1 MNLPPSQKPN
11 LIGGHFRKFRSDP
24 TGFLTAQSRLGD
36 VSYFRMGSQSGY
48 FLNHPDLVRDLFV
61 VSAHKFFKGRALQRA
76 KNLLGHGLLTS
87 EGEFHL
93 RQRRMIQPAF
103 HRARIAEYAKA
114 MVEFADGMAESWQ
127 DGDVRDVD
135 KEMMHL
141 TLQIVGK
148 TLFSANVEDDADDI
162 GHAMTT
168 VSKLFNFLLLP
179 YSEWLQK
186 LPLPQSR
193 NFNRARATLNSVI
206 YGIIDERRRS
216 GEDTGDLL
224 SMLLLARDEDDGGLM
239 TDVQIRDEALTLF
252 LAGHETTAN
261 AMTWTWYLLSQNPD
275 KADKLHAELDR
286 VLAQGGNPS
295 GSEGQLNAK
304 LGILSAESN
313 PKPQI
318 RDPKSEDTL
327 PTGRVSALRLP
338 TIEDVPNLK
347 YTEWVLAESMRLFPP
362 AWAIGRLSIEEH
374 EFGGFA
380 VPKGAL
386 VLVSPYVAGRDPRYW
401 QEPGEFI
408 PERWET
414 QSVKE
419 AGQKNIYF
427 PFGGGVRRCIGESF
441 AWTEGIIL
449 LATIARKWKL
459 RLVPEQKIG
468 LQPLITLRPK
478 YGMKMRIESRG

>member
-11 LIGGHFRKFRSDP
+11 LIGGHFRKFRTDP
-24 TGFLTAQSRLGD
+24 TGFLTAQSQLGD
-36 VSYFRMGSQSGY
+36 VTYFRMGSQPGY

-61 VSAHKFFKGRALQRA
+61 VNAHKFIKGRALQRA

-87 EGEFHL
+87 EGAYHL

-103 HRARIAEYAKA
+103 HRARIAEYTKS
-114 MVEFADGMAESWQ
+114 MVEFAERMSQTWQ
-127 DGDVRDVD
+127 DGDVRDID

-141 TLQIVGK
+141 TLQIVGR
-148 TLFSANVEDDADDI
+148 TLFTANVEDDADDV
-162 GHAMTT
+162 GQAMTS

-186 LPLPQSR
+186 LPLPQARS
-193 NFNRARATLNSVI
+193 FNRARDTLNAVI
-206 YGIIDERRRS
+206 YGIINERRQC

-224 SMLLLARDEDDGGLM
+224 SMLLAARDEDDGGSM
-239 TDVQIRDEALTLF
+239 TDVQVRDEALTLF
-252 LAGHETTAN
+252 LAGHETTSN
-261 AMTWTWYLLSQNPD
+261 ALTFTWYLLSQNPE
-275 KADKLHAELDR
+275 KAAKFHEEIDR
-286 VLAQGGNPS
+286 VIGDR
-295 GSEGQLNAK
+295 
-304 LGILSAESN
+304 I
-313 PKPQI
+313 
-318 RDPKSEDTL
+318 
-327 PTGRVSALRLP
+327 P
-338 TIEDVPNLK
+338 TIDDLPNLK
-347 YTEWVLAESMRLFPP
+347 YTEAVLAESMRMFPP
-362 AWAIGRLSIEEH
+362 AWAIGRLSIEGH

-401 QEPGEFI
+401 QDPSEFI
-408 PERWET
+408 PERWEA

-441 AWTEGIIL
+441 AWTEGILL
-449 LATIARKWKL
+449 LATIARRWSL
-459 RLVPEQKIG
+459 RLDPGQKIG